1 MKKNAAVKIMAILAM
16 LWIVVSIVWT
26 GLLIIFGESQNQTIE
41 LTQEDIE
48 AIQQQIDSMTGSTQ
62 SGSELEIT
70 DITTTV
76 E

>member
-1 MKKNAAVKIMAILAM
+1 MKKNATVKIMAILAM